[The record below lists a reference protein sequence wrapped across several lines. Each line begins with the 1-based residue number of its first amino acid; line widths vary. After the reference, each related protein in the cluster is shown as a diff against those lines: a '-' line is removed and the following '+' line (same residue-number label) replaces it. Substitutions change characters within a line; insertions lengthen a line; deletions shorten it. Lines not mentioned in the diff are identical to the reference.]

1 MFLIVKVA
9 EIYVATL
16 LKCVCVCVCVELS
29 YHIQKM
35 EEVTTNKGCE
45 EVVTY
50 WCLSEIPYNSD
61 I

>member
-1 MFLIVKVA
+1 MFLIVNVA

-16 LKCVCVCVCVELS
+16 LKCVFVCMCVELS

-50 WCLSEIPYNSD
+50 W
-61 I
+61 